1 MKNKT
6 NKGENKSISIIIII
20 IIIIAVAIIGVIFYF
35 MNRNNN
41 NDNPVVNKY
50 EIFDSEY
57 KLNLITNY
65 NEYLNFEE
73 EHMIKNLKVSDFEDK
88 NYILLTIN
96 NFDDC
101 HESIEYKSQKY
112 DSNNNLNLYFDMTY
126 RCGVCAP
133 YNKVITIPVSKD
145 DINIDSVKVLYRV
158 TETKECDQD
167 IVYKPIIYIYPEK
180 EMDIT
185 IKLKNDKLLTHT
197 YPKYNNKWN
206 IRVDKTGNI
215 YDYKTNKNYYAL
227 YWEAIDNTKINM
239 NEGFVVKGEDT
250 VKFLEEKLAYLGL
263 NEREINEFI
272 IYWIDKLEN
281 NNYNFIR
288 FRNTDE
294 VNSYMP
300 LEISETPDTLIRVIM
315 DFKPLDKYIDVKE
328 QKLEKVTRKGYT
340 IVEWGG
346 RKIK

>member
-101 HESIEYKSQKY
+101 HE
-112 DSNNNLNLYFDMTY
+112 
-126 RCGVCAP
+126 
-133 YNKVITIPVSKD
+133 
-145 DINIDSVKVLYRV
+145 
-158 TETKECDQD
+158 
-167 IVYKPIIYIYPEK
+167 
-180 EMDIT
+180 
-185 IKLKNDKLLTHT
+185 
-197 YPKYNNKWN
+197 
-206 IRVDKTGNI
+206 
-215 YDYKTNKNYYAL
+215 
-227 YWEAIDNTKINM
+227 
-239 NEGFVVKGEDT
+239 
-250 VKFLEEKLAYLGL
+250 
-263 NEREINEFI
+263 
-272 IYWIDKLEN
+272 
-281 NNYNFIR
+281 
-288 FRNTDE
+288 
-294 VNSYMP
+294 
-300 LEISETPDTLIRVIM
+300 
-315 DFKPLDKYIDVKE
+315 
-328 QKLEKVTRKGYT
+328 
-340 IVEWGG
+340 
-346 RKIK
+346 